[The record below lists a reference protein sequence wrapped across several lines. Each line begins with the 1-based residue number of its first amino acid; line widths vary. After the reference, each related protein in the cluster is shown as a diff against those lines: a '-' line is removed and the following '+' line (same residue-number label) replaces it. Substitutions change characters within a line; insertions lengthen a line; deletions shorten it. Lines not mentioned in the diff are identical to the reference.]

1 MKTLITE
8 SRSELIT
15 KIIKTVNLK
24 ANEIAEMV
32 EIYYDCQNL
41 RIAHANRERTEPPSE
56 LVEWL
61 EFWMSAG
68 EKVIQAKLAHWVE
81 SDDSPPEAKWAYEQI
96 GIGPVIASGLSAHI
110 DVTRCENVSGLWKF
124 AGQAPGF
131 DRKTKGQKLCYNARL
146 KTLCWKLGESMV
158 KVSGKE
164 GATYGKLYLQFK
176 AQEVERNEAGH
187 YAEAA
192 KRELEKKT
200 FRTDNVTKKRLL
212 EGKLSDGHL
221 HARAKRRV
229 VKLFLS
235 HFWLKARE
243 GKGLAVTLPYA
254 IRILGHDGMIEP
266 GEERNP

>member
-8 SRSELIT
+8 TRSELIT
-15 KIIKTVNLK
+15 KIIRTVNLK
-24 ANEIAEMV
+24 TNEIAEMV
-32 EIYYDCQNL
+32 ELYYDCQDL
-41 RIAHANRERTEPPSE
+41 RIAHANKERTEPPSE

-61 EFWMSAG
+61 DFWMKAG
-68 EKVIQAKLAHWVE
+68 ERVIHNKLAQWVE
-81 SDDSPPEAKWAYEQI
+81 GEDSPLEAKWAYDQI

-110 DVTRCENVSGLWKF
+110 DCARCGNVSGLWKF

-146 KTLCWKLGESMV
+146 KTLCWKMGESFV

-164 GATYGKLYLQFK
+164 GATYGKLYVQYK
-176 AQEVERNEAGH
+176 AEEVGRNEAGL
-187 YAEAA
+187 YKEAA
-192 KRELEKKT
+192 KIELSAKT
-200 FRTDNVTKKRLL
+200 FKNDNATKKRLT
-212 EGKLSDGHL
+212 EGKLSDAHL

-235 HFWLKARE
+235 HFWVKARE

-266 GEERNP
+266 